1 MRLALKILAGLVL
14 TVVVLVVAA
23 VFVVTNTNWGR
34 EQVRTRV
41 VAALGG
47 VVHGTFKIDRIDGN
61 LLHGISLFGVV
72 ITDSTGA
79 PFVNVKEIQTGY
91 SIRTFISR
99 KIELSNVRFVE
110 PEIVLDK
117 KGAEPWNYD
126 LIFPTDSLA
135 PKSDTAGIQ
144 FGDWLVFKDVTLER
158 GHLTVKLPWSPP
170 DSVSKAVRDS
180 IIKAEFDTTTSRN
193 VTIRVGDGFQRVQEF
208 RAINAKLPLVRIA
221 HPDFATRL
229 INVDSLSSTVL
240 AFAPPAAEVK
250 QLKGKFELNTDS
262 VWFNV
267 PELQLPD
274 SRLVL
279 SGRYTIDNG
288 DMALHAVGSP
298 VALADARFL
307 YPALP
312 TQGFASMDLAL
323 LWVGA
328 RQQYLVHNLDLKTG
342 TAVITGDVGITLAD
356 TLELH
361 QTDVKFAGL
370 NTRLVEQL
378 VPTLDIPRQGIISGR
393 AKVDG
398 ALTAMQLDGDVTFN
412 DTRSGKSRVL
422 AVGEIG
428 TANGVVRTRNLR
440 VTFTPVQMDLMRIAV
455 KDFPLDGI
463 ISGTATLNGATDQR
477 LTATRF
483 DLTHLQDG
491 ERSRF
496 TGTGAVRLGEV
507 MYLSLDATAD
517 PLSLITV
524 GKFAPAAGLRGT
536 VAGPIKVDGTLRDL
550 AINSTLKSSDGGTIA
565 AVGRLDVESKE
576 IGYNLQVNTLLFDA
590 NLLAEKAPKTSLS
603 AMFAA
608 RGRGFEPETMQADI
622 EASVS
627 TSTIDTLAVDS
638 SRIRVRIASGIAN
651 VDTFALR
658 VPGALADVSGMFGLS
673 KTASGSLAYRVQVD
687 SIGKLARY
695 LPLDTSIVA
704 PRPGPVAERLAAA
717 RADSARQEQ
726 KLAVARAA
734 GVVAPGKPVV
744 VDTPSTLRR
753 DSLAGS
759 ALLQGTVAGNI
770 SNFDLQG
777 TLRGA
782 GIVALGNTVQRVQAQ
797 YKWTAAMTPDANAEI
812 IASADTIVAAGFQ
825 LDSVSIRGNYKEPGG
840 NARVSVFQN
849 SSRDYAL
856 NAAYNIFPDRKE
868 VRFEDLRFRFD
879 STRWASTRPGAVLW
893 GQPGIE
899 IDNLDLT
906 NGKGGHI
913 FADGKVPS
921 EGVANL
927 ALKIDNFQVGDLMGL
942 LQSDVPLRGLFSTD
956 TKITGTS
963 AAPVIVGTAKVAE
976 VVYDSIVAP
985 EVAMKFNYDQLKL
998 VAQADATY
1006 DGRSVA
1012 KATGTVPINLATTG
1026 VTGSRL
1032 PDEPITAQIT
1042 ADSLPLDLASR
1053 FTDAVSEV
1061 RGYAKG
1067 NAEVRGTIKEPK
1079 INGNVELL
1087 NSEMRLTSVGAKL
1100 VAMNGSLHMRGDSLI
1115 LDSLVARSGGRIAI
1129 TGGLGIAKIAEP
1141 GFDLHIV
1148 ADNARVLDNY
1158 NLRTVD
1164 PRGALGRVDADAD
1177 MTVKGPYEA
1186 VVVNGRVRIRKGII
1200 QIPQSDTREPL
1211 TAGDAAVFAA
1221 IDTLKEGFDGIVGK
1235 PSPLMNNLKMN
1246 LSLAVNR
1253 DTWVRSKEANVEI
1266 FSVGDLKIDVDSRRG
1281 AFTLDGVVSTDRG
1294 EYEVF
1299 SKRFR
1304 LTGGSATF
1312 VGTQEI
1318 NPLLQFTG
1326 EYEVKQA
1333 SQQNLKIKILIGGT
1347 LDRPRLTLDSDAQP
1361 PITQSDLLSYLAF
1374 GSESGSLLQF
1384 GGSSVSG
1391 GSAGG
1396 GLVGTSA
1403 ALAVKQGVGVVLGV
1417 LVDQV
1422 EAEGSRTFG
1431 ADVFNITTASIPPEL
1446 ATGDFGRFGTV
1457 FKGTQL
1463 EFGKYFTTSTFLG
1476 LNLQATSTP
1485 GFRAEHRFGDRGLSL
1500 ESTLQP
1506 RYFLAEPSL
1515 APQGLKKAN
1524 AFGLFLVRRWKF

>member
-1 MRLALKILAGLVL
+1 MRLALKIVGGLIVTLAVF
-14 TVVVLVVAA
+14 VVAA
-23 VFVVTNTNWGR
+23 VFAVTNTDWGR
-34 EQVRTRV
+34 EQVRSRV
-41 VAALGG
+41 VTLLGG
-47 VVHGTFKIDRIDGN
+47 VVHGTLTIDHIDGN
-61 LLHGISLFGVV
+61 LLRGITLFGVV
-72 ITDSTGA
+72 IKDSSGA
-79 PFVNVKEIQTGY
+79 PFVNVKELQTGY
-91 SIRTFISR
+91 SIRPFISR
-99 KIELSNVRFVE
+99 KIELSNVRLVE
-110 PEIVLDK
+110 PDIVIDK
-117 KGAEPWNYD
+117 RGAEPWNYER
-126 LIFPTDSLA
+126 IFPVDTLA

-144 FGDWLVFKDVTLER
+144 FGDWIVFKKVHMER
-158 GHLTVKLPWSPP
+158 GHLTVRLPWSPP
-170 DSVSKAVRDS
+170 DSISKTKRDS
-180 IIKAEFDTTTSRN
+180 IIKAELDTTVSRN
-193 VTIRVGDGFQRVQEF
+193 VTVRVADGFQRIQEF
-208 RAINAKLPLVRIA
+208 RAINASLPLVRIA

-229 INVDSLSSTVL
+229 IEVDSMQSTVL
-240 AFAPPAAEVK
+240 AFAPPAAEVR
-250 QLKGKFELNTDS
+250 QLQGKFELNTDS

-267 PELQLPD
+267 PQLQLPE

-279 SGRYTIDNG
+279 SGRYTIESG
-288 DMALHAVGSP
+288 DMALHAVTSP
-298 VALADARFL
+298 VALNDARFL

-312 TQGFASMDLAL
+312 TQGFATMDLAL
-323 LWVGA
+323 LWAGPK
-328 RQQYLVHNLDLKTG
+328 QQYLVHNLDLKTG
-342 TAVITGDVGITLAD
+342 TAVVTGDVGITLAD

-361 QTDVKFAGL
+361 QTNVTFSGL
-370 NTRLVEQL
+370 KTELVEQL
-378 VPTLDIPRQGIISGR
+378 VPSLDIPRRGILSGR
-393 AKVDG
+393 AKIDG
-398 ALTAMQLDGDVTFN
+398 ALTAMQVDGDVTFA

-428 TANGVVRTRNLR
+428 TDNGVINARNLR
-440 VTFTPVQMDLMRIAV
+440 VSLTPVQMDLMKVAV
-455 KDFPLDGI
+455 KDFPLGGVLTG
-463 ISGTATLNGATDQR
+463 SAVLNGKSDQGLIASR
-477 LTATRF
+477 I

-496 TGTGAVRLGEV
+496 TGTGAVRLGDL
-507 MYLSLDATAD
+507 MYLSLDANAD
-517 PLSLITV
+517 PLSLVTV

-536 VAGPIKVDGTLRDL
+536 VAGPIKIDGTLRDL

-565 AVGRLDVESKE
+565 AVGKLDVDSKE
-576 IGYNLQVNTLLFDA
+576 IGYDLQVNTLLFNA

-608 RGRGFEPETMQADI
+608 RGRGFDPETMQADV

-638 SRIRVRIASGIAN
+638 SRIKVRIASGIAN

-673 KTASGSLAYRVQVD
+673 KTASGSITYRVQVD
-687 SIGKLARY
+687 SVGKLARY

-744 VDTPSTLRR
+744 VDTPATIRR

-770 SNFDLQG
+770 NNFDLNG
-777 TLRGA
+777 TLQAA
-782 GIVALGNTVQRVQAQ
+782 GIVALGNTVQRAKAT
-797 YKWTAAMTPDANAEI
+797 YKWTAAMTPDANAEVV
-812 IASADTIVAAGFQ
+812 ASADTIVAAGFQ

-840 NARVSVFQN
+840 NARVSIFQN
-849 SSRDYAL
+849 TSRDYSL
-856 NAAYNIFPDRKE
+856 NAAYGIYPDRNE

-879 STRWASTRPGAVLW
+879 STRWASTHPGALLW

-899 IDNLDLT
+899 IDNLELV
-906 NGKGGHI
+906 NGKGGRI

-921 EGVANL
+921 EGAANL
-927 ALKIDNFQVGDLMGL
+927 AVKIDNFQIGDLMGL
-942 LQSDVPLRGLFSTD
+942 LQSDLPVRALFSTD

-963 AAPVIVGTAKVAE
+963 EAPIIVGSANLAK
-976 VVYDSIVAP
+976 VVYDTLVAP
-985 EVAMKFNYDQLKL
+985 DVAAKFNYDQRKL

-1006 DGRSVA
+1006 EGRSLA

-1032 PDEPITAQIT
+1032 LDEPISGELK

-1061 RGYAKG
+1061 RGYAVG
-1067 NAEVRGTIKEPK
+1067 NAAVAGTMKEPK
-1079 INGNVELL
+1079 ITGDMQLL
-1087 NSEMRLTSVGAKL
+1087 NSEMKLTSVGVKL
-1100 VAMNGSLHMRGDSLI
+1100 LAMNGSLHMRGDSII
-1115 LDSLVARSGGRIAI
+1115 LDSLVARSRGRIAI

-1158 NLRTVD
+1158 NLRAVD
-1164 PRGALGRVDADAD
+1164 AVGVQGRVDADAD
-1177 MTVKGPYEA
+1177 ITIKGPYA
-1186 VVVNGRVRIRKGII
+1186 GVVVNGRARVRQGII
-1200 QIPQSDTREPL
+1200 QIPKSDTREPL
-1211 TAGDAAVFAA
+1211 TAGDPTVFAA
-1221 IDTLKEGFDGIVGK
+1221 IDTLNMGYDGLVGK

-1246 LSLAVNR
+1246 LALAVNR

-1266 FSVGDLKIDVDSRRG
+1266 FSVGDLRIDVDQRRG
-1281 AFTLDGVVSTDRG
+1281 KFTLDGVVSTDRG

-1312 VGTQEI
+1312 IGTQEI

-1326 EYEVKQA
+1326 EYEVKQV

-1347 LDRPRLTLDSDAQP
+1347 LDRPKLTLDSDAQP

-1374 GSESGSLLQF
+1374 GSQSGSLLQF

-1391 GSAGG
+1391 GTASG

-1403 ALAVKQGVGVVLGV
+1403 AFAAKQAIGVVLGV
-1417 LVDQV
+1417 AIDQV

-1431 ADVFNITTASIPPEL
+1431 ADVFNVTPADIPSEV
-1446 ATGDFGRFGTV
+1446 AVGKFGKFGTV

-1485 GFRAEHRFGDRGLSL
+1485 GFRAEHRFGEKGLSL
-1500 ESTLQP
+1500 ESTLAP
-1506 RYFLAEPSL
+1506 RYFLPEPSL
-1515 APQGLKKAN
+1515 APQDLKKAN

>member
-1 MRLALKILAGLVL
+1 MRRVLKILAGLLV
-14 TVVVLVVAA
+14 TVVVLAVAA
-23 VFVVTNTNWGR
+23 VFVVTNTHWGR

-41 VAALGG
+41 VSALGG
-47 VVHGTFKIDRIDGN
+47 VVHGTFKIDSIDGN

-72 ITDSTGA
+72 IKDSAGD
-79 PFVNVKEIQTGY
+79 PFVNIKEVQTGY
-91 SIRTFISR
+91 SIRPFISK

-117 KGAEPWNYD
+117 RGAGPWNYD
-126 LIFPTDSLA
+126 RIFPKDSLA

-158 GHLTVKLPWSPP
+158 GHVTVRLPWSPP
-170 DSVSKAVRDS
+170 DSVSKGVRDS
-180 IIKAEFDTTTSRN
+180 IVKAAFDATKSRN
-193 VTIRVGDGFQRVQEF
+193 VTIRVGDGYQRVQEF

-229 INVDSLSSTVL
+229 IEVDSLNSTVL

-267 PELQLPD
+267 SQLQLPD

-279 SGRYTIDNG
+279 SGRYTIESG
-288 DMALHAVGSP
+288 DMALHAVASP

-323 LWVGA
+323 LWVGLK
-328 RQQYLVHNLDLKTG
+328 QQYLVHNLDLKTG
-342 TAVITGDVGITLAD
+342 TAIVTGDVGITLAD
-356 TLELH
+356 TLQLH
-361 QTDVKFAGL
+361 QTNLTFTGL
-370 NTRLVEQL
+370 NTKLVEQL
-378 VPTLDIPRQGIISGR
+378 VPTLDIPRQGVLSGR

-398 ALTAMQLDGDVTFN
+398 ALTAMQVDGDVTFN

-428 TANGVVRTRNLR
+428 TANGVVRTKNLR
-440 VTFTPVQMDLMRIAV
+440 VTFTPVQVDLMRVAL

-463 ISGTATLNGATDQR
+463 VSGTATLNGATDQR

-496 TGTGAVRLGEV
+496 TGTGAVRLGDV
-507 MYLSLDATAD
+507 MYLSLDANAE
-517 PLSLITV
+517 PLSLVTV

-536 VAGPIKVDGTLRDL
+536 VSGPIKLDGTLRDL
-550 AINSTLKSSDGGTIA
+550 VVNSTLKSSDGGTIA
-565 AVGRLDVESKE
+565 AVGRLDLESKE
-576 IGYNLQVNTLLFDA
+576 IGYDLRLNTVLFDA

-603 AMFAA
+603 AMLAA
-608 RGRGFEPETMQADI
+608 RGRGFDPATMQADI
-622 EASVS
+622 NASVS

-638 SRIRVRIASGIAN
+638 SRIRVRIASGIVN

-658 VPGALADVSGMFGLS
+658 MPGALADVTGMFGLS
-673 KTASGSLAYRVQVD
+673 KTASGSLAYRVQID
-687 SIGKLARY
+687 SVGKLARY

-704 PRPGPVAERLAAA
+704 PRPGPVAERLAAL
-717 RADSARQEQ
+717 RADSARMEQ

-734 GVVAPGKPVV
+734 GVLAPGKPVV

-770 SNFDLQG
+770 NNFDLLG
-777 TLRGA
+777 TLRAA

-797 YKWTAAMTPDANAEI
+797 YKWTAAMTPEANAEI

-840 NARVSVFQN
+840 NARVTVFQN
-849 SSRDYAL
+849 TNRDYAL
-856 NAAYNIFPDRKE
+856 NAAYGIYPDRKE

-879 STRWASTRPGAVLW
+879 STNWASTRPGAVLW

-906 NGKGGHI
+906 NGKGGHL

-921 EGVANL
+921 EGAANL
-927 ALKIDNFQVGDLMGL
+927 ALKIENFQVGDLMGL

-963 AAPVIVGTAKVAE
+963 AAPVIVGSAKVAE
-976 VVYDSIVAP
+976 VVYDTIAAP
-985 EVAMKFNYDQLKL
+985 EITAKFNYDQQKL

-1006 DGRSVA
+1006 DGRSIA
-1012 KATGTVPINLATTG
+1012 KATGTVPVNLATTG

-1032 PDEPITAQIT
+1032 LDGPVTAEVK
-1042 ADSLPLDLASR
+1042 ADSLPLDLVSR
-1053 FTDAVSEV
+1053 FTNAISEV
-1061 RGYAKG
+1061 RGYAVG
-1067 NAEVRGTIKEPK
+1067 NAQVRGTINEPK
-1079 INGNVELL
+1079 VSGDMQLL
-1087 NSEMRLTSVGAKL
+1087 NSEARLTAVGVKL
-1100 VAMNGSLHMRGDSLI
+1100 VAMNGSVHVRGDSVV
-1115 LDSLVARSGGRIAI
+1115 LDSLVARSGGRIVI
-1129 TGGLGIAKIAEP
+1129 TGGVGIAKVAEP
-1141 GFDLHIV
+1141 GFDLHVV

-1158 NLRTVD
+1158 NLRIVD
-1164 PRGALGRVDADAD
+1164 PRGVLGRVDADAD
-1177 MTVKGPYEA
+1177 MTIKGPYEA
-1186 VVVNGRVRIRKGII
+1186 VVVDGRVRIRKGII

-1211 TAGDAAVFAA
+1211 TAGDPTVFAA
-1221 IDTLKEGFDGIVGK
+1221 IDTLDKGFDGIVGK
-1235 PSPLMNNLKMN
+1235 SSPLMNNLKMN
-1246 LSLAVNR
+1246 LALAVNR
-1253 DTWVRSKEANVEI
+1253 DTWVRSKDANVEI
-1266 FSVGDLKIDVDSRRG
+1266 FSNGDLKIAVDQRRG

-1294 EYEVF
+1294 EYEVL

-1312 VGTQEI
+1312 IGTQEI
-1318 NPLLQFTG
+1318 NPILQFTG

-1391 GSAGG
+1391 GTAGG

-1403 ALAVKQGVGVVLGV
+1403 ALAIKQSLGMALGV
-1417 LVDQV
+1417 AVDQI
-1422 EAEGSRTFG
+1422 EDQGSRTFG
-1431 ADVFNITTASIPPEL
+1431 ADVFNVTPASIPPEV
-1446 ATGDFGRFGTV
+1446 ASGKFGKFGTV

-1506 RYFLAEPSL
+1506 RYFLPEPSL
-1515 APQGLKKAN
+1515 AVQDLKKAN